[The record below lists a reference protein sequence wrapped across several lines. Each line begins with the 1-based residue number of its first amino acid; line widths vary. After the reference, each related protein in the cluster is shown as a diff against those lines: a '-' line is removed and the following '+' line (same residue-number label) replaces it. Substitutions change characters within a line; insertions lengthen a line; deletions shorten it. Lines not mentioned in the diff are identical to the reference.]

1 MDARIKGFFKAFVEH
16 LDDKIAYDSG
26 WFFKEYQIPHN
37 VTQYWLKKATYD
49 KELCMVKIRNR
60 TFFMHRKYY
69 DTFKAFNKL
78 KHVKVL

>member
-1 MDARIKGFFKAFVEH
+1 MDGRVKGFFKAFVEH
-16 LDDKIAYDSG
+16 MDETIAYDSG

-60 TFFMHRKYY
+60 TFFIHRKYY
-69 DTFKAFNKL
+69 EMFKPFSKL
-78 KHVKVL
+78 KHVRVI